1 MTEPFFP
8 NQPQLL
14 LRQEFRIRTIAAQ
27 LPEPMR
33 LELYSALSACV
44 PSFSPTVFRS
54 EGDMVVAE
62 QHGSEIAFP
71 RPVPM
76 VKMSHI
82 IYGYE
87 QWLKRKY
94 CLPGF
99 VEVEPGDVVVDC
111 GAYVGG
117 FALSAARTAGQVH
130 AFEPDRSNA
139 ACAKRNLASFPNATV
154 HVCGLYNRSDEM
166 VLNVSANS
174 VEHSLLLPDDGV
186 VVETR
191 RIPVMSLSDYAKEN
205 GIDRYD
211 FVKIEAEGVELEVF
225 GGLGDMRPSK
235 LAIDVSPERNGES
248 PAAEFRNLLEALGY
262 EVRQRAHVMF
272 ARLAPRVAISA
283 GSDFGEHVAVEDR
296 ATKSAP
302 LPRNIYTLWLQGI
315 EAAPDLVR
323 LNFDRWARMNPG
335 YRLEILDRKGV
346 GDLLQDFP
354 LGVDR
359 LTPQALSDVVR
370 ARLLSTRG
378 GIWVDASV
386 LPTSPLDDWLPSLIT
401 SSGFFAFEKPGP
413 DRPLSTWFL
422 AATTNNMMMSKW
434 YRAVERFWSV
444 ERSPYGAIPDNPAM
458 AVETWPDRFPY
469 FWFHYLFQALVDRDP
484 EFAAAWAACRKRSAD
499 APHALQA
506 ALAKG
511 AGSNPG
517 HAARLATSAP
527 VHKLNW
533 RASYPLELLA
543 TLG

>member
-1 MTEPFFP
+1 VTESFFP
-8 NQPQLL
+8 NQSQLL
-14 LRQEFRIRTIAAQ
+14 QEQEFRIRTIAAQ
-27 LPEPMR
+27 LSEPMC
-33 LELYSALSACV
+33 LELYSAVSACV
-44 PSFSPTVFRS
+44 PSFSPTTFRN
-54 EGDMVVAE
+54 EGDIVIAE
-62 QHGSEIAFP
+62 QQGSEITFP

-82 IYGYE
+82 IFGYE
-87 QWLKRKY
+87 QWLKHKY

-99 VEVEPGDVVVDC
+99 VEVEPDDVVVDC

-117 FALSAARTAGQVH
+117 FARSAARIGGQVH

-139 ACAKRNLASFPNATV
+139 ACAKRNLADFANATV
-154 HVCGLYNRSDEM
+154 QVCGLYNRSDEM

-186 VVETR
+186 VIETR
-191 RIPVMSLSDYAKEN
+191 RITVLSLSDYAEAN
-205 GIDRYD
+205 GINRYD

-225 GGLGDMRPSK
+225 DGLGDMRPSK

-248 PAAEFRNLLEALGY
+248 PATEFRNLLEALGY

-272 ARLAPRVAISA
+272 ARLAASVAISG
-283 GSDFGEHVAVEDR
+283 GSDPRQHVAVEDR
-296 ATKSAP
+296 ATNSAL
-302 LPRNIYTLWLQGI
+302 LPKNIYSLWLQGI
-315 EAAPDLVR
+315 EAAPDLIR
-323 LNFDRWARMNPG
+323 LNFDRWAQMNPG
-335 YRLEILDRKGV
+335 YRLEILDKKGV
-346 GDLLQDFP
+346 DDLLQDFP
-354 LGVDR
+354 LGIDR
-359 LTPQALSDVVR
+359 LSPQALSDVVR

-386 LPTSPLDDWLPSLIT
+386 LPTSPLDVWLPSVVT

-413 DRPLSTWFL
+413 DRPLSSWFL
-422 AATTNNMMMSKW
+422 AATTNNMMLSKW
-434 YRAVERFWSV
+434 CRQVERFWSV
-444 ERSPYGAIPDNPAM
+444 ERSPYDAIPDNPVM

-484 EFAAAWAACRKRSAD
+484 EFAAAWAACRKWSAD

-506 ALAKG
+506 ALAEE
-511 AGSNPG
+511 AGLDVG
-517 HAARLATSAP
+517 HAARLAANAP

-533 RASYPLELLA
+533 RASYPLALLA